1 MKKIIIFMCAFA
13 MLFIVS
19 GCVVSS
25 LEPSQFQSTK
35 KSCEQG
41 NGDKCY
47 VLGRMYKEGIGT
59 EKSDSK
65 AKNAFRL
72 GCQADNQNACSELRK
87 MQVRERGENGVTEKS
102 IEQNQT
108 TSVLL
113 PSQFETYK
121 NACHQGDGDK
131 CYSLGR
137 MYMQGI
143 GTGKSVRSAKDAYT
157 KGCEKS
163 SDTTLDSCYALG
175 KIFVDGKEVGQN
187 YGKAKMLFEHTCR
200 KEFTKGCSDLG
211 YMYYYGKGVEQ
222 NYVEAKRLLEQGCKT
237 NDAKACSTLGT
248 LYITGQG
255 VNEDYNKAY
264 EAFDKACQLG
274 DALGCYN
281 IGNIYENGI
290 GRAQSRND
298 AIEFYRLSCSM
309 GLREGCQ
316 SLKLLQVDVR

>member
-1 MKKIIIFMCAFA
+1 MAAIKSV
-13 MLFIVS
+13 FIVS

-25 LEPSQFQSTK
+25 LDPSQFQNTK
-35 KSCEQG
+35 KSCEKG

-72 GCQADNQNACSELRK
+72 GCEVDNQNACSELKK
-87 MQVRERGENGVTEKS
+87 MNVKERGKNGVSEKS
-102 IEQNQT
+102 IKQNQT
-108 TSVLL
+108 TSALS
-113 PSQFETYK
+113 PSQFENDK
-121 NACHQGDGDK
+121 NGCEQGDGDK

-143 GTGKSVRSAKDAYT
+143 GTEKSIRNAKDAYT
-157 KGCEKS
+157 KGCEKPS
-163 SDTTLDSCYALG
+163 KTTLDSCYALG
-175 KIFVDGKEVGQN
+175 KIFLDGTVVGRN
-187 YGKAKMLFEHTCR
+187 YGKAKMLFEHTC
-200 KEFTKGCSDLG
+200 KKQYTKGCSDLG
-211 YMYYYGKGVEQ
+211 HMYYYGKGVEQ
-222 NYVEAKRLLEQGCKT
+222 NYAEAKRLLEQGCKT

-264 EAFDKACQLG
+264 EIFDKACQLG
-274 DALGCYN
+274 DTLGCYN

-298 AIEFYRLSCSM
+298 AIVFYRLSCSR

-316 SLKLLQVDVR
+316 SLKLLGVDVP